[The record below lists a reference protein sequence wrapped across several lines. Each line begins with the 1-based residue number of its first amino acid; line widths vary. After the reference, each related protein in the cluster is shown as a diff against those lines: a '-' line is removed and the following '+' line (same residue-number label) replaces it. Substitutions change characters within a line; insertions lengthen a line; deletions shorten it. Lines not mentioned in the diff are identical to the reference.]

1 MPRRKKARARRAAP
15 KATAPKVTVPTTPN
29 EFETWQA
36 TLSPREQR
44 VEEVALMMAQGQ
56 WMVGASHQRLAKK
69 WGIAPGTVEH
79 IASEANRVLRRN
91 FRSDD
96 EGRLDATALVLQTFE
111 VIRVRAMIAGSPS
124 GLRVALE
131 ATEALGRYLGIEPPK
146 RIAMTTKNEFADMTD
161 EEVEALALG
170 KTIDELMRDTLGDA
184 QAAVAEE
191 RARAH

>member
-1 MPRRKKARARRAAP
+1 MSRRKKARARRAAP
-15 KATAPKVTVPTTPN
+15 KVTKRPSVPVPPN
-29 EFETWQA
+29 EFEAWQA
-36 TLSPREQR
+36 KLTPREQR

-56 WMVGASHQRLAKK
+56 WMVGASHQQLAKR

-91 FRSDD
+91 FRTDD

-111 VIRVRAMIAGSPS
+111 VIRVRAMISGTPS

-131 ATEALGRYLGIEPPK
+131 ATEALGRYLGLEPPK
-146 RIAMTTKNEFADMTD
+146 RIAMTTRNEFADMTD

-170 KTIDELMRDTLGDA
+170 K
-184 QAAVAEE
+184 AADNAAPPGV
-191 RARAH
+191 H

>member
-1 MPRRKKARARRAAP
+1 MPGRRKPRTRAKRKAPAKAVASARQGSARIGP
-15 KATAPKVTVPTTPN
+15 PTPPN
-29 EFETWQA
+29 EFEAWQA
-36 TLSPREQR
+36 KLTPREQR

-56 WMVGASHQRLAKK
+56 WMVGASHQQLAKR

-111 VIRVRAMIAGSPS
+111 VIRVRAMISGTPS

-131 ATEALGRYLGIEPPK
+131 ATEALGRYLGLEPPK

-170 KTIDELMRDTLGDA
+170 KEAG
-184 QAAVAEE
+184 AAPP
-191 RARAH
+191 